1 MREKVAVPQL
11 GESIDSVEVVSVLVE
26 VGDQIEVEQ
35 PLIEVETE
43 KASVEVPSSVAGV
56 VAEIHVST
64 GDSLGE
70 GDLIAIV
77 ETTAS
82 EEAGSGASAAEQS
95 PEGPSEA
102 PSTTGQEAETAA
114 NPEKP
119 TGRLPASSQAD
130 RQKAAPARGPT
141 RGASSSTDR
150 GLSRPS
156 QLIPASPSV
165 RRFAREIGVDITGVQ
180 GTGDR
185 GRISIDDVK
194 GHAREQLAHATGAAS
209 GAGHRQPSLPDL
221 SLWGE
226 VAEEPMSK
234 VRRVTAQS
242 MARAWTTVA
251 HVTNHEL
258 ADITELEKQRRHYKG
273 RVEASGGKLTMTA
286 ILVKVAASA
295 LQVFP
300 KLGASLDADR
310 EVVLFRRYAHVGVAV
325 DTEHGLLVPVIRDA
339 DRKNVTRIAGELE
352 DLAARARSRKLGPDE
367 MQGASFTLTNL
378 GGIGG
383 TAFTP
388 IVNWP
393 QVAILGVSR
402 ARMQPV
408 WSDGDFHPRL
418 MLPLSL
424 SYDHRL
430 VDGAD
435 AARFLAWV
443 ADALA
448 RPLLLALEG

>member
-11 GESIDSVEVVSVLVE
+11 GESIDSVEVVSILVE
-26 VGDQIEVEQ
+26 VGDELEIDQ

-43 KASVEVPSSVAGV
+43 KASVEVPSPVAGV
-56 VAEIHVST
+56 LAEILVST
-64 GDSLGE
+64 GDTLGE
-70 GDLIAIV
+70 GDAIAIV
-77 ETTAS
+77 ETS
-82 EEAGSGASAAEQS
+82 NPEDAGPGAPAAE
-95 PEGPSEA
+95 E
-102 PSTTGQEAETAA
+102 STTGPSAPESTTEVETPAQES
-114 NPEKP
+114 PKS
-119 TGRLPASSQAD
+119 RLPASPPAGRPAPVHRGELTRAGSTQAD
-130 RQKAAPARGPT
+130 SGV
-141 RGASSSTDR
+141 
-150 GLSRPS
+150 LRPS
-156 QLIPASPSV
+156 RLIPASPSV
-165 RRFAREIGVDITGVQ
+165 RRFAREIGVDVAGVQ
-180 GTGDR
+180 GTGGR

-194 GHAREQLAHATGAAS
+194 RHAQEQLAQSAGARS
-209 GAGHRQPSLPDL
+209 GGGLGQPFLPDQ
-221 SLWGE
+221 SLWGD
-226 VAEEPMSK
+226 VSEEPMSK
-234 VRRVTAQS
+234 VRRVTAHS

-258 ADITELEKQRRHYKG
+258 ADITELEEQRRLYKE
-273 RVEASGGKLTMTA
+273 RVEASGGRLTMTA
-286 ILVKVAASA
+286 ILVKVVASA

-310 EVVLFRRYAHVGVAV
+310 EVVVLKRYVHIGVAV

-339 DRKNVTRIAGELE
+339 DRKNVTGIAGELE
-352 DLAARARSRKLGPDE
+352 DLAVRARSRKLSPDE
-367 MQGASFTLTNL
+367 MQGANFTVTNL

-408 WSDGDFHPRL
+408 WSGSDFHPRL

-448 RPLLLALEG
+448 HPLLLALEG